1 MVAWV
6 NSLFESFGS
15 GVVIPDLGIT
25 LHDRGALF
33 TLDPRSPNAI
43 APHKRPFNTLSAGFV
58 MQGGH
63 PLMTITVMGGDVQAQ
78 AIAQVLVNV
87 LDLGA
92 NVEAACDMARF
103 RHGQVA
109 NTLTLESRL
118 FALVGGPLEAMG
130 HTVKSI
136 NGSSVGGCQAIMFT
150 PDDES
155 ATADPN
161 GPIRGFYRA
170 GSDFRKDGQAVGF

>member
-1 MVAWV
+1 MDA
-6 NSLFESFGS
+6 STRTLR
-15 GVVIPDLGIT
+15 GI
-25 LHDRGALF
+25 
-33 TLDPRSPNAI
+33 
-43 APHKRPFNTLSAGFV
+43 
-58 MQGGH
+58 
-63 PLMTITVMGGDVQAQ
+63 GDVP
-78 AIAQVLVNV
+78 
-87 LDLGA
+87 
-92 NVEAACDMARF
+92 
-103 RHGQVA
+103 
-109 NTLTLESRL
+109 T
-118 FALVGGPLEAMG
+118 G